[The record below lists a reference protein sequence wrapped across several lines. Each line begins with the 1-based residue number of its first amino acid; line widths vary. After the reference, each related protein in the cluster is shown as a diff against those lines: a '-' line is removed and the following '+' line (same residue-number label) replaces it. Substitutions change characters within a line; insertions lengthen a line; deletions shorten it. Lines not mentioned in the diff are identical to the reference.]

1 MFKASYSN
9 TLSWN
14 WHVTVLWLYLLN
26 VSSLDQLALSKIKV
40 VCKHCPTA
48 FDVAAALVEWASYFW
63 MSIPASCRPIFNHL
77 ATELGAM
84 GAWGG
89 LKLMSSCSPSVPGFL
104 TWPVS
109 LNYCLKQLTTSN
121 LDSLSYWVNQMSSGP
136 SPTFLVLVKS
146 PMWNSTTSP
155 LSHMLLMFSLWS
167 SETLLAAVRASKITT
182 FSKSSL
188 RSNWA
193 LSGSRLSLSST
204 SCASQ
209 VSVYLGC
216 GGLELNMPLSNLVM
230 TWCCPTGWPNRGSW
244 YADMADLYTFSVLYS
259 NPPCLNRSV
268 KKLAIISTGAWIGS
282 ACHHTSESTPPRGAG
297 KLSGFHPIE
306 IWATWRQCLPKE
318 LCLVLLATD
327 PPSRQL

>member
-1 MFKASYSN
+1 
-9 TLSWN
+9 
-14 WHVTVLWLYLLN
+14 
-26 VSSLDQLALSKIKV
+26 
-40 VCKHCPTA
+40 
-48 FDVAAALVEWASYFW
+48 
-63 MSIPASCRPIFNHL
+63 
-77 ATELGAM
+77 M

-109 LNYCLKQLTTSN
+109 LMYCLKQLTTSN
-121 LDSLSYWVNQMSSGP
+121 LDSLSYWVNWMSSGP

-167 SETLLAAVRASKITT
+167 SETLLAVVRASNITT
-182 FSKSSL
+182 FNESSL

-193 LSGSRLSLSST
+193 LSGSRRSLSST
-204 SCASQ
+204 SCTSQ

-230 TWCCPTGWPNRGSW
+230 TWCCPIGWPSRGSW
-244 YADMADLYTFSVLYS
+244 YADIADLYTFSVLYS

-268 KKLAIISTGAWIGS
+268 KKLAIISTGAWTGS
-282 ACHHTSESTPPRGAG
+282 AC
-297 KLSGFHPIE
+297 LSSHQRVHSSQGC
-306 IWATWRQCLPKE
+306 W
-318 LCLVLLATD
+318 
-327 PPSRQL
+327 